1 MSNIEH
7 PFDYAQDKLPSNE
20 EVDRRQTL
28 LRSSSYEGQGC
39 EDCEHSVP
47 AGGSIVATLICR
59 HKADADLPWQVVEPN
74 GACINFERSCEL
86 VPVDIESALA
96 EGAKLIP
103 LTQDKF
109 AIVDAEDYGRLSQHK
124 WHVLKRARTE
134 YAGGYRNGKYNKMH
148 RVLLNAP
155 AGLVVDHRDGNGLN
169 NRKSN
174 LRLCTHQ
181 ENIYNQRPRLGA
193 KSRFR
198 GVCWHKAKNKYIAL
212 IQKEG
217 KRYSLGLFHDEIEAA
232 VVYDIKAMELFG
244 EFAYYNFPELMER
257 YKMVNPGAPGL
268 RYTQ

>member
-1 MSNIEH
+1 MKEQS
-7 PFDYAQDKLPSNE
+7 
-20 EVDRRQTL
+20 
-28 LRSSSYEGQGC
+28 C
-39 EDCEHSVP
+39 ENCEHSVP
-47 AGGSIVATLICR
+47 AGGSSVATLICR
-59 HKADADLPWQVVEPN
+59 HKADADLPWQVVDAN
-74 GACINFERSCEL
+74 GSCINFEMAREL

-109 AIVDAEDYGRLSQHK
+109 AIVDAEDYEWLNQHK
-124 WHVLKRARTE
+124 WHVLKHGRTE
-134 YAGGYRNGKYNKMH
+134 YAGSYQDGKYIKMH
-148 RVLLNAP
+148 RVLLSAP

-198 GVCWHKAKNKYIAL
+198 GVCWHKRRRRYEAR

-217 KRYSLGLFHDEIEAA
+217 KRYSLGSFADEIEAA

-244 EFAYYNFPELMER
+244 EFAYFNFPKLMQR
-257 YKMVNPGAPGL
+257 YKLVNS
-268 RYTQ
+268 

>member
-1 MSNIEH
+1 MKEQS
-7 PFDYAQDKLPSNE
+7 
-20 EVDRRQTL
+20 
-28 LRSSSYEGQGC
+28 C
-39 EDCEHSVP
+39 ENCEHSVP
-47 AGGSIVATLICR
+47 AGGSSVATLICR
-59 HKADADLPWQVVEPN
+59 HKADADLPWQVVDAN
-74 GACINFERSCEL
+74 GSCINFEMAREL

-109 AIVDAEDYGRLSQHK
+109 AIVDAEDYEWLNQHK
-124 WHVLKRARTE
+124 WHVLKHGRTE
-134 YAGGYRNGKYNKMH
+134 YAGSYQDGKYIKMH
-148 RVLLNAP
+148 RVLLSAP

-198 GVCWHKAKNKYIAL
+198 GVCWHKRRRRYEAR
-212 IQKEG
+212 IQKDG
-217 KRYSLGLFHDEIEAA
+217 KRYSLGSFADEIEAA

-244 EFAYYNFPELMER
+244 EFAYFNFPKLMQR
-257 YKMVNPGAPGL
+257 YKVAKVQRCRGK
-268 RYTQ
+268 